1 MTDDS
6 SKQRR
11 KVQEIYSGDSD
22 YYITST
28 PHAKSS
34 SLTRAAEILRPSGGV
49 HLDVATGAG
58 HTAFQMAPKC
68 DWVIPS
74 DLTQG
79 MLEATRKNGA
89 QKGVENYRLL
99 RTDSENL
106 ALKDGAVDSV
116 SVRIAPHHF
125 ADVQKAINEM
135 ARVLKPGGKL
145 IYIDNVAPEEPPEAK
160 RYNDFEELRDPSH
173 NRCDSLPVLVEMIE
187 NAGLKILYTETIRKR
202 MDFEEWVA
210 RPHLTDADK
219 VNLRSFLDDP
229 TPAIAYWLKPRDE
242 DGMFYFDEIEGVILA
257 QRP

>member
-1 MTDDS
+1 MSDDS

-34 SLTRAAEILRPSGGV
+34 SLTRAAEILRPEGGI

-68 DWVIPS
+68 DWVIAS

-79 MLEATRKNGA
+79 MLESTRKNGA

-99 RTDSENL
+99 RTDSENI

-116 SVRIAPHHF
+116 SVRIAPHLG
-125 ADVQKAINEM
+125 D
-135 ARVLKPGGKL
+135 LKW
-145 IYIDNVAPEEPPEAK
+145 
-160 RYNDFEELRDPSH
+160 
-173 NRCDSLPVLVEMIE
+173 VE
-187 NAGLKILYTETIRKR
+187 GT
-202 MDFEEWVA
+202 F
-210 RPHLTDADK
+210 
-219 VNLRSFLDDP
+219 P
-229 TPAIAYWLKPRDE
+229 TP
-242 DGMFYFDEIEGVILA
+242 MGVIKVRHEKKLLGGVRSTIEA
-257 QRP
+257 PKGVEIVR

>member
-1 MTDDS
+1 MSDS
-6 SKQRR
+6 SKQRQ

-34 SLTRAAEILRPSGGV
+34 SLTRSVEILNPQGGV

-58 HTAFQMAPKC
+58 HTAFVMAAKC
-68 DWVIPS
+68 DWVIAS

-79 MLEATRKNGA
+79 MLESTRKNGD
-89 QKGVENYRLL
+89 QKGIQNARLL
-99 RTDSENL
+99 RTDSENI

-125 ADVQKAINEM
+125 ADVQQAINEM
-135 ARVLKPGGKL
+135 ARVLEPGGKL
-145 IYIDNVAPEEPPEAK
+145 IYIDNVAPEEPAEAK

-173 NRCDSLPVLVEMIE
+173 NRCDSLPVLIEMIE
-187 NAGLKILYTETIRKR
+187 NAGLKILHTESIRKR

-219 VNLRSFLDDP
+219 ADLRKFLDEP
-229 TPAIAYWLKPRDE
+229 SAAIAYWLKPRE
-242 DGMFYFDEIEGVILA
+242 EEGVYYFDEIEGVILA

>member
-1 MTDDS
+1 MTDS

-34 SLTRAAEILRPSGGV
+34 SLARAVEILNPSGGV

-58 HTAFQMAPKC
+58 HTAFQMAPRC
-68 DWVIPS
+68 DWVIAS

-79 MLEATRKNGA
+79 MLESTRKNGA
-89 QKGVENYRLL
+89 QKGVKNARLL
-99 RTDSENL
+99 RTDSEAI
-106 ALKDGAVDSV
+106 ALRDGAVDSV

-125 ADVQKAINEM
+125 ADVQKAIGEM

-145 IYIDNVAPEEPPEAK
+145 IYIDNIAPEEPPEAK
-160 RYNDFEELRDPSH
+160 RYNDFEKTRDPSH
-173 NRCDSLPVLVEMIE
+173 LRCDSLPVLVEMIE
-187 NAGLKILYTETIRKR
+187 NAGLAILHTETIRKR

-219 VNLRSFLDDP
+219 ADLRKFLDEP
-229 TPAIAYWLKPRDE
+229 TPAIAYWLKPREE
-242 DGMFYFDEIEGVILA
+242 DGQLFFDEIEGVILA
-257 QRP
+257 QRS

>member
-1 MTDDS
+1 MTDS

-34 SLTRAAEILRPSGGV
+34 SLTRAVEILNPSGGV

-58 HTAFQMAPKC
+58 HTAFQMAPRC
-68 DWVIPS
+68 DWVIAS

-79 MLEATRKNGA
+79 MLESTRKNGA
-89 QKGVENYRLL
+89 QKGVKNARLL
-99 RTDSENL
+99 RTDSEAI
-106 ALKDGAVDSV
+106 ALRDGAVDSV

-125 ADVQKAINEM
+125 ADVQKAIDEM

-145 IYIDNVAPEEPPEAK
+145 IYIDNIAPEEPPEAK
-160 RYNDFEELRDPSH
+160 RYNDFEKMRDPSH
-173 NRCDSLPVLVEMIE
+173 LRCDSLPVLVEMIE
-187 NAGLKILYTETIRKR
+187 NAGLAILHTETIRKR
-202 MDFEEWVA
+202 MDIEEWVA

-219 VNLRSFLDDP
+219 AGLRKFLDEP
-229 TPAIAYWLKPRDE
+229 TPAIAYWLKPREE
-242 DGMFYFDEIEGVILA
+242 DGQLFFDEIEGVILA
-257 QRP
+257 QRS